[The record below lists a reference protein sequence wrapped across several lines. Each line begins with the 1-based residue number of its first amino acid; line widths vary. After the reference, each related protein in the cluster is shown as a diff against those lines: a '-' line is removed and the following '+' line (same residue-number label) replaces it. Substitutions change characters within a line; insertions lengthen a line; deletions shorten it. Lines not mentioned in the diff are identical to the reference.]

1 MKVFINGLFKVVIL
15 LVVIL
20 LSNFVIAQESVL
32 IDSLKLRS
40 EQVQDTLL
48 IETLDELSWEYKYVT
63 MDSAFHY
70 ANKAL
75 DLAKK
80 IEYPKAIANS
90 YNTLGSNYEYVSKLD
105 SALYFYTKSL
115 EIKRI
120 INDTVG
126 VANSLN
132 NVGIVHDEKG
142 NHEKAL
148 KNYFDSLQIYESQEV
163 SFDKVPMVLVNIG
176 VVYKKMGNYAKV
188 LDYYQRALD
197 IYEANDH
204 DVGIVITKGN
214 IGNTL
219 LRLEKYEESI
229 SFSTEART
237 MYSDLGYSRYVPYM
251 NVQIANALDS
261 LKQFKEARKLYT
273 QAASSFT
280 ADNNEHELAD
290 AKIGLANNYLQSNLF
305 RQALIISLEALDI
318 ARKNDFKDYEVKALN
333 LIHCSYSKLGQ
344 NAKAYTYAMKYD
356 RLKEALFEK
365 EKVKSVY
372 ELEIKYE
379 TEKRENELLIAK
391 AAKAETEKDLLLT
404 QNEKLETENT
414 LSKTKNWIYFL
425 IFIVLTVALTFFL
438 ILQTRK
444 RRNQEEKLRMKESA
458 FSAVIEAQE
467 TERNKIARELHDG
480 VVQELGSI
488 ILKSRQY
495 FKTNP
500 DLNVSTTQELVNSL
514 EKSAQDVRTIS
525 HQMMPRALVES
536 GLVEAMEE
544 LLESSLK
551 PAGITYSYDHFN
563 LSERLPKNIETTI
576 YRIAQELINN
586 ILKHSKAENVHF
598 QLFKQAERLVLIVE
612 DDGIGFQKSSESKG
626 IGTHNIESRLDL
638 VNGSYHRESGP
649 HSKGTVITVR
659 VPLKKS

>member
-1 MKVFINGLFKVVIL
+1 M
-15 LVVIL
+15 
-20 LSNFVIAQESVL
+20 
-32 IDSLKLRS
+32 
-40 EQVQDTLL
+40 
-48 IETLDELSWEYKYVT
+48 
-63 MDSAFHY
+63 
-70 ANKAL
+70 
-75 DLAKK
+75 
-80 IEYPKAIANS
+80 
-90 YNTLGSNYEYVSKLD
+90 YN
-105 SALYFYTKSL
+105 
-115 EIKRI
+115 
-120 INDTVG
+120 
-126 VANSLN
+126 
-132 NVGIVHDEKG
+132 
-142 NHEKAL
+142 
-148 KNYFDSLQIYESQEV
+148 
-163 SFDKVPMVLVNIG
+163 
-176 VVYKKMGNYAKV
+176 
-188 LDYYQRALD
+188 
-197 IYEANDH
+197 
-204 DVGIVITKGN
+204 
-214 IGNTL
+214 
-219 LRLEKYEESI
+219 
-229 SFSTEART
+229 
-237 MYSDLGYSRYVPYM
+237 DLGYSRYVPYM

-261 LKQFKEARKLYT
+261 LKQFKKARKLYT
-273 QAASSFT
+273 QAADSFT
-280 ADNNEHELAD
+280 ADNNKHELAD
-290 AKIGLANNYLQSNLF
+290 AKIGLANNYLQSYLF
-305 RQALIISLEALDI
+305 RQALITSLEALNI

-333 LIHCSYSKLGQ
+333 IIHCSYGKLGQ
-344 NAKAYTYAMKYD
+344 NKKAYTYAMEYD

-495 FKTNP
+495 FKSNP

-551 PAGITYSYDHFN
+551 PTGITYSYDHFN
-563 LSERLPKNIETTI
+563 LKDRLPKNIETTI

-598 QLFKQAERLVLIVE
+598 QLFKQGKLLVLIVE
-612 DDGIGFQKSSESKG
+612 DDGIGFLKNSKNKG
-626 IGTHNIESRLDL
+626 IGTYNIESRLDL

-649 HSKGTVITVR
+649 QSKGTVITVR
-659 VPLKKS
+659 VPLKES